1 MAKKKSTKPPGRVK
15 GKTALVTGA
24 GSGLGRASAIH
35 LAREGAN
42 IIASD
47 IDLAAAD
54 ETAALINE
62 DHDRAAIGVQHD
74 VTLEE
79 DWRAV
84 LFQAKFN
91 FGGLNILLNNAGIS
105 IGGDIES
112 TSFFDWKKL
121 QEIDVDSIFW
131 GCKLALPYMVD
142 SGGGSIINISS
153 TVGIYGNPLTLAYG
167 TAKAAVRH
175 MTKSVALHCA
185 KEGYNIR
192 CNSVHPTF
200 IKTPL
205 LKRFADAVGDEDKA
219 YETLASVVPMKKILE
234 TDDVTFGIIYL
245 ASDESCMMTGA
256 ELVIDGGLTA
266 GYMPPV

>member
-1 MAKKKSTKPPGRVK
+1 MNMKKNAETPGRVK

-42 IIASD
+42 VIASD

-54 ETAALINE
+54 ETAAMINE
-62 DHDRAAIGVQHD
+62 ERERAAIGAKHD
-74 VTLEE
+74 VTSEE

-84 LFQAKFN
+84 IFQAKFN
-91 FGGLNILLNNAGIS
+91 FGGLNVLLNNAGIS

-112 TSFFDWKKL
+112 TEFSDWKKL

-131 GCKLALPYMVD
+131 GCKLALPLMKE

-185 KEGYNIR
+185 KEDYNIR

-205 LKRFADAVGDEDKA
+205 LKRFADAVGDEEEA
-219 YETLASVVPMKKILE
+219 YRTLAAVVPMKKILDTE
-234 TDDVTFGIIYL
+234 DVTYAIIYL
-245 ASDESCMMTGA
+245 ASDESRMMTGA
-256 ELVIDGGLTA
+256 EMVIDGGLTA
-266 GYMPPV
+266 GYTPPV